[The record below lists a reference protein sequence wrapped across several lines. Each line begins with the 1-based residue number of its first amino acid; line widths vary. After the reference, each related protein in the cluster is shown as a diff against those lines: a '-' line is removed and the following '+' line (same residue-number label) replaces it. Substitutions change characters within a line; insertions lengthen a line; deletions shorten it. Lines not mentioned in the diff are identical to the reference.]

1 MPFSSK
7 AFPLPPSLPELQMKF
22 STYLGSD
29 PLVTITTDQEGLLT
43 LINAAQLAINQ
54 INNWNFGD
62 ELDTDVTPYHEMLNQ
77 LKIKYTQLYG
87 ELTH

>member
-1 MPFSSK
+1 
-7 AFPLPPSLPELQMKF
+7 MKF

-43 LINAAQLAINQ
+43 LINAAQLAITQLNE
-54 INNWNFGD
+54 WNFGD
-62 ELDTDVTPYHEMLNQ
+62 EYDTDCTPYHEMLQQ